1 MQRIDCLARLS
12 ELLFL
17 SRTLSS
23 RYCLREEK
31 ASAPVAAGGAGG
43 LPRLRWPSG
52 LCEVVETAVLP
63 RSVVVVLV
71 VLGLGFR
78 RRRHRH
84 GIRSSRAHPHLVGA
98 PLRRRRRARGG
109 GAPGVELLYRSRSPA
124 VHRPRGMVSSS
135 DSRIQ
140 DKKAASGRADNW
152 RVDRARVSRGGFH
165 HRRRVPVQG
174 WRGLGCI
181 LGRCGI
187 NVCFSIAATFK
198 AFGDWASPTLG
209 WRRCFSGDGR
219 RQR

>member
-78 RRRHRH
+78 RRRQRRH
-84 GIRSSRAHPHLVGA
+84 GIRSSRALLLASLVLHSGA
-98 PLRRRRRARGG
+98 GGEPVEVVLPAWSSCTGVVRRRFID
-109 GAPGVELLYRSRSPA
+109 PE
-124 VHRPRGMVSSS
+124 
-135 DSRIQ
+135 
-140 DKKAASGRADNW
+140 
-152 RVDRARVSRGGFH
+152 
-165 HRRRVPVQG
+165 G
-174 WRGLGCI
+174 W
-181 LGRCGI
+181 
-187 NVCFSIAATFK
+187 
-198 AFGDWASPTLG
+198 
-209 WRRCFSGDGR
+209 
-219 RQR
+219 